1 MKKKIKGYFISH
13 PHFDHSSGLVINS
26 PEDSKKNIYAAEFVI
41 EAPNEGEKPI
51 LGKYTYK
58 KLNTDEWMSVEN
70 TDLQL
75 KMYYLSHTGKNLS
88 SAALVKNTENQYFVY
103 LGDTGAD
110 RIEGTEQLADLW
122 KAIAPIIKEKRLKG
136 IAIECSYSNEQ
147 PENQLYGHL
156 TPRLLTEEM
165 ENLEKLVG
173 EEGLKGLNLIITH
186 IKPKKNIHQKVK
198 TELNVLYKKGI
209 KIIFAEQG
217 KVINL

>member
-1 MKKKIKGYFISH
+1 MYISEIQAQIESRE
-13 PHFDHSSGLVINS
+13 PSSLLIYGKPSHRL
-26 PEDSKKNIYAAEFVI
+26 SKK
-41 EAPNEGEKPI
+41 
-51 LGKYTYK
+51 
-58 KLNTDEWMSVEN
+58 
-70 TDLQL
+70 
-75 KMYYLSHTGKNLS
+75 
-88 SAALVKNTENQYFVY
+88 
-103 LGDTGAD
+103 
-110 RIEGTEQLADLW
+110 
-122 KAIAPIIKEKRLKG
+122 KRLKG

-147 PENQLYGHL
+147 PESQIYGHL

-173 EEGLKGLNLIITH
+173 EDGLKGLNLIITH